1 MKDKKKIRIVTDL
14 ENIHYDY
21 QSTNLYADFTIVDEG
36 FNFILYR
43 VYAHDFD
50 ENPDHYTDYYVSVQ
64 DVTNN
69 IKFNLTIVNETDV
82 LIERVYIKINIYPY
96 ADDYTGELDDNLIQ
110 ASMSAFSYY
119 NELTDTFINSQFQT
133 TMGGTYALVVD
144 LPDGF
149 RYEVELQT
157 SSIIGGRFY
166 LESSILPR
174 KYYVTVRIYEDIIPE
189 IPWGLHKEFH
199 FEPQIIE

>member
-1 MKDKKKIRIVTDL
+1 MV
-14 ENIHYDY
+14 
-21 QSTNLYADFTIVDEG
+21 V
-36 FNFILYR
+36 
-43 VYAHDFD
+43 
-50 ENPDHYTDYYVSVQ
+50 
-64 DVTNN
+64 
-69 IKFNLTIVNETDV
+69 
-82 LIERVYIKINIYPY
+82 KINIYPY
-96 ADDYTGELDDNLIQ
+96 AYDYTGELDDALIQ

-157 SSIIGGRFY
+157 SSILGGGFY

-174 KYYVTVRIYEDIIPE
+174 KYYVTVRIYEDIILE

-199 FEPQIIE
+199 FEPQLIE